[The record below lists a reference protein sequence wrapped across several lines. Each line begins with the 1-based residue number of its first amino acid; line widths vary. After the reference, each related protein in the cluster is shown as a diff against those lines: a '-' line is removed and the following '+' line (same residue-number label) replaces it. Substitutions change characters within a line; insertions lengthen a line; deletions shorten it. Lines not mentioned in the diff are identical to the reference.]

1 MSGARTRL
9 VDLGFLL
16 VLGLAAL
23 AGLAST
29 YTGWSFLLVGG
40 VGLLLGLV
48 VAQVTT
54 ALRWPAVAA
63 AVLTIA
69 AFFVLGGPLCL
80 RSTGAAAYLP
90 GGSTLKALTDQ
101 LLFGWKDLLTT
112 LPPVDGASPALV
124 LPWTL
129 GLATATL
136 GGLLALRSRIA
147 ALPLVAPVLL
157 LVMVILLG
165 VREPR
170 SLLLQGAAFAIS
182 ALAWLTVRGR
192 RSAETVTGQHTGRV
206 SRFATGAA
214 LLGVAG
220 ALALPVAQV
229 AFGDEAEKRVVLRTY
244 VEPPFDI
251 GQYPSP
257 LASFRRYIKDPKAGP
272 TNVYDTPIFTV
283 HGVPTGARL
292 RIATLDA
299 YDGVVWGAANNAIPG
314 ATNDTFQRVSST
326 ISNPVDGKHVDATV
340 TVDDGY
346 TGVWLPT
353 AGALQSM
360 EFESGDTDAKAE
372 SFRYNLA
379 TSTAIVPTG
388 MNPGDS
394 YQFSAVLPDDE
405 LSPDD
410 APSGLVT
417 GAYDAAAFLDT
428 QATQWTAGESAPMKR
443 VFAAADHLR
452 IEGKY
457 SDGVTESEKIYHAG
471 HSIHRLLDEFVNYP
485 IMAGDDEQYAAVMAL
500 LANRIGVPARV
511 VLGAVVPE
519 GGVVKGKNVS
529 AWVEVQVADGSW
541 RTLPTSAF
549 MDLDKPADL
558 PPQQEQQMSG
568 VNVPPPAAI
577 APPST
582 AGEQTDAELHS
593 RKGRR
598 DSDGGWRLPGWLT
611 AALVYGG
618 LPVLTLLLI
627 AAAIVGAK
635 TWRRRRRRT
644 NGRASTRIIGGWREL
659 VDHARDLGHDVPT
672 QVGWTR
678 REQSDR
684 LATPAA
690 RPLAEHA
697 DALVFGPDR
706 PQLSDADAYWATVDA
721 ERRAMTAA
729 VDRKS
734 RLRAMVNLTTFVPR
748 GRPAGSPG
756 VGQAVGERVGQAVR
770 PLRIRKA

>member
-1 MSGARTRL
+1 MTTTRTRL
-9 VDLGFLL
+9 VDLGALL
-16 VLGLAAL
+16 VLGLVAL

-29 YTGWSFLLVGG
+29 YTGWGYLLVGG
-40 VGLLLGLV
+40 VGLLLGLF

-54 ALRWPAVAA
+54 MLRWPAVAA
-63 AVLTIA
+63 AVLA
-69 AFFVLGGPLCL
+69 VAVLFVVGGPLCL
-80 RSTGAAAYLP
+80 RSTGAAAYVP
-90 GGSTLKALTDQ
+90 GASTLKTLTDQ

-112 LPPVDGASPALV
+112 LPPVDGASPLLV

-147 ALPLVAPVLL
+147 ALPLLAPVLL

-165 VREPR
+165 VREPQ
-170 SLLLQGAAFAIS
+170 SLLLQGAGFAVV
-182 ALAWLTVRGR
+182 ALAWLTLRGR
-192 RSAETVTGQHTGRV
+192 RTAETVSGQHSGRV
-206 SRFATGAA
+206 SRFVTGAA

-229 AFGDEAEKRVVLRTY
+229 AFGDDADRRVVLRTY

-257 LASFRRYIKDPKAGP
+257 LASFRRYVKDPKGGP
-272 TNVYDTPIFTV
+272 TNAYDTPMFTV
-283 HGVPTGARL
+283 TGAPAGSRL
-292 RIATLDA
+292 RIAALDA
-299 YDGVVWGAANNAIPG
+299 YDGVVWGAANSAIPG
-314 ATNDTFQRVSST
+314 ATDDTFQRVSST
-326 ISNPVDGKHVDATV
+326 ISNPVDGQHVDATV
-340 TVDDGY
+340 TVEEGY

-353 AGALQSM
+353 LGALQSM
-360 EFESGDTDAKAE
+360 DFESGDTDAKAE

-388 MNPGDS
+388 MNPGDT
-394 YQFSAVLPDDE
+394 YKFSAVLPDDE
-405 LSPDD
+405 LRPGD

-417 GAYDAAAFLDT
+417 AAYDAAAFLDT

-519 GGVVKGKNVS
+519 GGVVKGKNIS

-568 VNVPPPAAI
+568 INVPPPAAI

-598 DSDGGWRLPGWLT
+598 DGDDGGWRLPGWLT
-611 AALVYGG
+611 LILVYGG
-618 LPVLTLLLI
+618 LPLLVMLLI
-627 AAAIVGAK
+627 AGAIVAAK

-659 VDHARDLGHDVPT
+659 VDHARDLGHDIPT

-678 REQSDR
+678 REQSAH

-706 PQLSDADAYWATVDA
+706 PQLGDAEAYWAAIDR
-721 ERRAMTAA
+721 ERQSMTAG
-729 VDRKS
+729 VDRKR
-734 RLRAMVNLTTFVPR
+734 RLLAMVNLTTFLPTR
-748 GRPAGSPG
+748 RTGRTGPVGVSVSPAPPGS
-756 VGQAVGERVGQAVR
+756 
-770 PLRIRKA
+770 